1 MRKKLYT
8 AFLSS
13 NYSELKEERTIAIGK
28 LLDADF
34 FPVTM
39 EHFVVASTD
48 GFKDICELI
57 DDSDVF
63 ILLLGTR
70 YGSRDKRD
78 NKSWTE
84 KEFEYARKN
93 DKKMLIIKLE
103 SLKKL
108 TDVYSDDMTDEE
120 VCTLCPIQ
128 SADDTRAQL
137 RFARSISNE
146 MATSA
151 DSLEKL
157 SNVIGKFLNTAR
169 NHDDNVAGWI
179 RDVSKSEIEEIL
191 PLDTSYYHCH
201 LCNTQPN
208 YLRVGEIKITR
219 GDDGGYNLHFD
230 GWNYKG
236 KVVDGKIILNETK
249 YTKWSGNYVLDPDKK
264 TLQGIYSALK
274 TDVDSKGERVIK
286 SGTRDG
292 IHRFAITGEDGECFI
307 HGTSQDAMTEDRDGK
322 ECNISIFKTREARDK
337 YVLKYFEDED

>member
-120 VCTLCPIQ
+120 FNERLKDLEDEGNIGYASRYYKLIDELSQMPSLMALTKQ
-128 SADDTRAQL
+128 SEGQKDKEEAVTEAVKETQKEEGPETAENKNAETAKAEAGEAEKAETAKTGGVEKAETGKAETVKAAPEKNETEKVEAAKAQ
-137 RFARSISNE
+137 AAEVENGE
-146 MATSA
+146 A
-151 DSLEKL
+151 E
-157 SNVIGKFLNTAR
+157 
-169 NHDDNVAGWI
+169 
-179 RDVSKSEIEEIL
+179 VSKAEAAKSE
-191 PLDTSYYHCH
+191 
-201 LCNTQPN
+201 
-208 YLRVGEIKITR
+208 
-219 GDDGGYNLHFD
+219 
-230 GWNYKG
+230 
-236 KVVDGKIILNETK
+236 
-249 YTKWSGNYVLDPDKK
+249 PDKAEAVK
-264 TLQGIYSALK
+264 AEAGEAGTEKAETEGAGGIK
-274 TDVDSKGERVIK
+274 
-286 SGTRDG
+286 
-292 IHRFAITGEDGECFI
+292 
-307 HGTSQDAMTEDRDGK
+307 
-322 ECNISIFKTREARDK
+322 
-337 YVLKYFEDED
+337 